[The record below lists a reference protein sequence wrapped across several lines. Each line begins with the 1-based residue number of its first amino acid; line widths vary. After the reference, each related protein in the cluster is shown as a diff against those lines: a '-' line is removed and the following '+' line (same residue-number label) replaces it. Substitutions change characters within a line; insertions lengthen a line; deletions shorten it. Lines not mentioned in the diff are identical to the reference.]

1 MKRLAIDTGGTFT
14 DIVHIDDETM
24 QMKVDKVKSTPDDP
38 GKAVIEGIKKISENM
53 KDITTFTHGTTASLN
68 TLIQKKGSKVGLI
81 TTEGFTDVLEMGRAD
96 RKELY
101 NYLWKKPKPLVPRKL
116 RVGLSER
123 TNYLGQILEDVSEK
137 ELERIIEFFKDEGI
151 EVIAVSLLHSYAN
164 PENEQKVEEI
174 INKLWPELAV
184 SLSHQVAREF
194 REYERTSTTVL
205 DAYIKNSVVEY
216 LEQLKRNLDK
226 MGFIGQTLIVT
237 PSGVLGI
244 SAVKKKAIATLISG
258 PVGGT
263 AGAADMVKILDMKN
277 LVCIDVGGTSFDVS
291 LIKDCMNLEKYEQD
305 FIGYSALVSGV
316 DVRSIG
322 AGGGSIARV
331 NTGGLLVV
339 GPDSAGAN
347 PGPMCYGMGGTEP
360 TVTDAAL
367 VSGWINPDCFVGG
380 NFHVDV
386 NLAKSGIEQLAG
398 RLGLSLEATA
408 FGILKVAINNM
419 TNLTEEILIGQGYD
433 PRDFAIFSYG
443 GAGGL
448 FATSIAKEIGI
459 SKVIIPVDPGV
470 FSARGMLAM
479 NIVHSYAQTHFRLL
493 DDLDIQQ
500 LESIYLEMEHT
511 GLEMLEEEGIQKNA
525 IEFVRSL
532 DMSYEGQ
539 GHYVEVPLSNLKL
552 KEGAKTEISSIFHR
566 FHETKYGHTLKA
578 PQRIITVRL
587 KAIGKIKELRTAEIK
602 AGKNIPND
610 AYKVKRKIYLDKVIH
625 ECQIYDRNML
635 LSGNVISGPAIVEE
649 PFHTTVVMPDQTLH
663 VDSTGNL
670 IINIGGK

>member
-14 DIVHIDDETM
+14 DIVYVDDETM
-24 QMKVDKVKSTPDDP
+24 QMKVDKVKSTPEDP
-38 GKAVIEGIKKISENM
+38 GKAVIEGMKKIGANM
-53 KDITTFTHGTTASLN
+53 ADITLFIHGTTASLN

-81 TTEGFTDVLEMGRAD
+81 STKGFADVLEMGRAD

-101 NYLWKKPKPLVPRKL
+101 NYLWKKPKPLVPRNL
-116 RVGLSER
+116 SLGLSER
-123 TNYLGQILEDVSEK
+123 TNYLGQILEKVNEEELK
-137 ELERIIEFFKDEGI
+137 EIVKIFKDAGV

-174 INKLWPELAV
+174 INKLWPEVTV
-184 SLSHQVAREF
+184 SLSHQIAREF

-205 DAYIKNSVVEY
+205 DSYIKNSVVAY
-216 LEQLKRNLDK
+216 LEHLKNNLDS
-226 MGFIGQTLIVT
+226 MGFAGQTLIVT

-244 SAVKKKAIATLISG
+244 TSIKKKAIATLTSG
-258 PVGGT
+258 PVGGAT
-263 AGAADMVKILDMKN
+263 GAAFLAKTLNRKN

-291 LIKDCMNLEKYEQD
+291 LIKDGMNLEKYEQD
-305 FIGYSALVSGV
+305 FIGYPALIPGV

-331 NTGGLLVV
+331 NSGGLLTV
-339 GPDSAGAN
+339 GPDSAGAS
-347 PGPMCYGMGGTEP
+347 PGPMCYGNGGTEP

-380 NFHVDV
+380 EFQVDM

-398 RLGLSLEATA
+398 KLGLSLNATA
-408 FGILKVAINNM
+408 FGILKIATNSM
-419 TNLTEEILIGQGYD
+419 TTLTEEILIGQGYD

-448 FATSIAKEIGI
+448 FATSIAREIGI
-459 SKVIIPVDPGV
+459 STVIVPVDPGV
-470 FSARGMLAM
+470 FSAWGMMEM
-479 NIVHSYAQTHFRLL
+479 NIAHSYAQTHFRLL
-493 DDLDIQQ
+493 EELDIRE
-500 LESIYLEMEHT
+500 LENIYQEMEHT
-511 GLEMLEEEGIQKNA
+511 GQEMLKEEGIQKDA

-552 KEGAKTEISSIFHR
+552 EEGAKAEISNIFHR
-566 FHETKYGHTLKA
+566 FHETKYGHTLNA
-578 PQRIITVRL
+578 PQRITTVRL
-587 KAIGKIKELRTAEIK
+587 KAIGKIKDVRLSKIQSGEKVPDE
-602 AGKNIPND
+602 
-610 AYKVKRKIYLDKVIH
+610 AYKAKRKIYLDKGFE
-625 ECQIYDRNML
+625 ECQIYDRTKL
-635 LSGNVISGPAIVEE
+635 LSGNVIKGPAIVEE
-649 PFHTTVVMPDQTLH
+649 PFHTTVVLPDQTVH
-663 VDSTGNL
+663 IDDTGNL

>member
-14 DIVHIDDETM
+14 DIVYIDDETM
-24 QMKVDKVKSTPDDP
+24 QMKVDKVKSTPEDP
-38 GKAVIEGIKKISENM
+38 GKAVIEVIKKTSGNVA
-53 KDITTFTHGTTASLN
+53 DITIFTHGTTASLN
-68 TLIQKKGSKVGLI
+68 TLIQRKGSRVGLI
-81 TTEGFTDVLEMGRAD
+81 TTKGFTDVLEMGRAD

-101 NYLWKKPKPLVPRKL
+101 NYLWKKPKPLVPRNL
-116 RVGLSER
+116 RLGLSER
-123 TNYLGQILEDVSEK
+123 TNYLGCILEEAREEEIEK
-137 ELERIIEFFKDEGI
+137 IVKIFKGEGI

-164 PENEQKVEEI
+164 PQNEQKVEET
-174 INKLWPELAV
+174 INKLWPEVAV
-184 SLSHQVAREF
+184 SLSHQIAREF

-205 DAYIKNSVVEY
+205 DSYIKNSVVAY
-216 LEQLKRNLDK
+216 LEQLKINLEK
-226 MGFIGQTLIVT
+226 MGFIGQMLIVT

-244 SAVKKKAIATLISG
+244 AAVKKKAIATLTSG
-258 PVGGT
+258 PVGGAT
-263 AGAADMVKILDMKN
+263 GAAYLAKTLDIKN

-291 LIKDCMNLEKYEQD
+291 LIKDGMNLEKYEQD
-305 FIGYSALVSGV
+305 FIGYPALMSGV

-331 NTGGLLVV
+331 NSGGLLTV

-347 PGPMCYGMGGTEP
+347 PGPMCYGIGGTEP

-380 NFHVDV
+380 KFLVDM
-386 NLAKSGIEQLAG
+386 NLAKSGVAQLAG
-398 RLGLSLEATA
+398 KLGLSLNATA
-408 FGILKVAINNM
+408 SGILKVAINHM
-419 TNLTEEILIGQGYD
+419 TTLTEEILIGQGYD

-459 SKVIIPVDPGV
+459 SNVIIPVDPGV
-470 FSARGMLAM
+470 FSAWGMLAM

-493 DDLDIQQ
+493 DKLDIQE
-500 LESIYLEMEHT
+500 LESIYQDMEHT
-511 GLEMLEEEGIQKNA
+511 GLEMLKEEGISKNA
-525 IEFVRSL
+525 VEFVRSL

-539 GHYVEVPLSNLKL
+539 GHYVEVPLSDLTL
-552 KEGAKTEISSIFHR
+552 KEGAKTKISNIFHR
-566 FHETKYGHTLKA
+566 FHETKYGHILNA
-578 PQRIITVRL
+578 PQRITTVRL
-587 KAIGKIKELRTAEIK
+587 KAIGKTKEIRTSKIKQGES
-602 AGKNIPND
+602 IPD
-610 AYKVKRKIYLDKVIH
+610 EAYKLKRKVYLDKDFD
-625 ECQIYDRNML
+625 ECQIYDRYKL

-649 PFHTTVVMPDQTLH
+649 PFHTTVVMPGQILF